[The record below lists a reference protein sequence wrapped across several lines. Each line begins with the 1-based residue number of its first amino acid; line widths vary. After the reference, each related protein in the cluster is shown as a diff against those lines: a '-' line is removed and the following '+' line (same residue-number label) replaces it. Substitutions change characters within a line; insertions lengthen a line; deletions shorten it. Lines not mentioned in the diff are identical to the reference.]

1 MILPGRA
8 CMSSDGPES
17 NQHHRREFHT
27 THWSIV
33 RAAGGQGDHVGADPR
48 AALETLCE
56 TYWYPLYSFV
66 RRQGSEAAEAAD
78 ITQGFFGELLRR
90 EDLARLQPEKGRFRS
105 FLLASLRHYMSNL
118 RDRERAQKRGGNDS
132 GGKHVTF
139 SLDVANAEQRY
150 RNEPWHNDRPEA
162 GFMREWALT
171 VLAAATEAV
180 RSEFRQRG
188 EEDLFN
194 VLHPMMAREGQGI
207 EQAAA
212 QTGKSP
218 GAIKVAVHRLRQ
230 RFHDQLRSIIAETV
244 SGEDE
249 IDAEIADLFEALRG

>member
-1 MILPGRA
+1 
-8 CMSSDGPES
+8 MSSGGPES
-17 NQHHRREFHT
+17 NQHNRREFHT

-33 RAAGGQGDHVGADPR
+33 RAAGGEEDEAGTDAR

-66 RRQGSEAAEAAD
+66 RREGSNASEAAD

-90 EDLARLQPEKGRFRS
+90 EDLSRLRPEKGRFRS
-105 FLLASLRHYMSNL
+105 FLLASLRNYMSNL
-118 RDRERAQKRGGNDS
+118 RDRDRAQKRGGDES

-139 SLDVANAEQRY
+139 SLDAASAEQRY
-150 RNEPWHNDRPEA
+150 RNEPWHCDLPEA
-162 GFMREWALT
+162 GFMREWALA
-171 VLAAATEAV
+171 VLTAATEAV
-180 RSEFRQRG
+180 RSDFRKRG
-188 EEDLFN
+188 EEDLFR
-194 VLHPMMAREGQGI
+194 LLQPMMAREGEGI
-207 EQAAA
+207 DQIAA
-212 QTGKSP
+212 QTGKTP